1 MAWTASSTSSSA
13 LVSRMPNRDPGSR
26 QPHGCP
32 SYTCQLPVQ
41 PPPCTA
47 VQGHRGST
55 AGLDGGKRCV
65 PGQQEWRKSRVLS
78 RSTAPEL
85 IQKPGGVWGRVA
97 AGARAEVSGLGLPI
111 AGAGQNA
118 VQGEA
123 STLHRLPPTALRN
136 TDGQDSEPGPWVSNP
151 HSPLTIQLCAWG
163 QLATLLRAS
172 SSHHSK

>member
-1 MAWTASSTSSSA
+1 MARHTKVKQGSPMAWTASSTSISA
-13 LVSRMPNRDPGSR
+13 LVSRMPNRDPGSW

-65 PGQQEWRKSRVLS
+65 PGQEWRKSRVLS

-85 IQKPGGVWGRVA
+85 IQKPRGVWGRVA

-111 AGAGQNA
+111 AGGRPERSPRRSQHLAQA
-118 VQGEA
+118 A
-123 STLHRLPPTALRN
+123 T
-136 TDGQDSEPGPWVSNP
+136 
-151 HSPLTIQLCAWG
+151 HSPKE
-163 QLATLLRAS
+163 
-172 SSHHSK
+172 H